1 MPMIPATSD
10 RLSRWTPAIFTI
22 ALASFALGQLG
33 IVAGLSWPA
42 VPDAAS
48 ATFADVHLFT
58 IGWISLLMFGALFQF
73 VPVITG
79 NKLLRQWLSL
89 ATLIL
94 VAVGLAGMVA
104 GFLLLGMAGAPAW
117 LLPAGGLL
125 VLAGV
130 LTGAVNIGVPLARK
144 HPLPLSAHF
153 VIAALAFLLLTV
165 LLGLC
170 FACALTVPTTAAAL
184 APLVAGGLEYHVL
197 AGVGG
202 WFTLIAIGVSY
213 ELLPMFMLAPH
224 DRGVWGRAVLWTA
237 VSGFAIAVVVGLLA
251 PLLPDTAGL
260 VIEQIGRAL
269 IAVAIVLY
277 LVDVVRLYRTR
288 RRRQIELH
296 NRAVIGA
303 FVALGI
309 ALAVAIAADVTGTLG
324 RAAPT
329 LLVLLILGWFSGLG
343 VTQLY
348 KIVPFL
354 AWLARFGRRL
364 GSGPVPRVQDLVDEP
379 ASRKFFVAYFL
390 GVAIAAVAAW
400 FEAGLVV
407 RGAVALSLLATVL
420 LAREYWRA
428 WRGDYVGRR
437 PSVAIP
443 VRPPVLT
450 PKGAAA
456 HEHTRATHA

>member
-1 MPMIPATSD
+1 MALIPASSD
-10 RLSRWTPAIFTI
+10 RLSRWTPAIFAV

-33 IVAGLSWPA
+33 IVTGLSWPA
-42 VPDAAS
+42 VPDAAP
-48 ATFADVHLFT
+48 ATFADMHLFT

-79 NKLLRQWLSL
+79 SKLLSQWLSL
-89 ATLIL
+89 ATLIF

-104 GFLLLGMAGAPAW
+104 GFLMLGGGGAPTW

-125 VLAGV
+125 VLAGMLV
-130 LTGAVNIGVPLARK
+130 GAVNIGAPLARK
-144 HPLPLSAHF
+144 HPLPLSARF
-153 VIAALAFLLLTV
+153 VIAGLAFLLLTV
-165 LLGLC
+165 LLGLS
-170 FACALTVPTTAAAL
+170 FAFALTIHATSAAL
-184 APLVAGGLEYHVL
+184 APFVANGLEYHVL

-202 WFTLIAIGVSY
+202 WFTLVAIGVSY

-224 DRGVWGRAVLWTA
+224 ERGAWGRAVLWTA
-237 VSGFAIAVVVGLLA
+237 VSGFAIAVIVGLVS
-251 PLLPDTAGL
+251 PLLPSTAGV

-269 IAVAIVLY
+269 VAVAIVLY
-277 LVDVVRLYRTR
+277 LADVVRLYRTR

-354 AWLARFGRRL
+354 AWLARFGKRL
-364 GSGPVPRVQDLVDEP
+364 GSGPVPRVQDLVDET
-379 ASRKFFVAYFL
+379 ASRKLFVAYFL
-390 GVAIAAVAAW
+390 GVAIAAIAAW
-400 FEAGLVV
+400 FEADLVM

-428 WRGDYVGRR
+428 WRGHYVGRR
-437 PSVAIP
+437 PPAAIP

-450 PKGAAA
+450 PKGAVN
-456 HEHTRATHA
+456 EHTRATHA